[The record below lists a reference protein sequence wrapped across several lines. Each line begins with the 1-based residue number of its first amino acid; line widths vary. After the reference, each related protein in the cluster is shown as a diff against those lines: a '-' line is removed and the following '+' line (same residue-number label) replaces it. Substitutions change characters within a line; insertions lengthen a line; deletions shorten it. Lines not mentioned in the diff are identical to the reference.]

1 MDRNKPS
8 ESYLYRSLLDESD
21 SSVRELVGYLRSNE
35 IGELGQLYRTAEA
48 IHRYLKSEVIDY
60 LATKKKASP
69 DVIVAAMK
77 HMTNNDPSFPGHE
90 LLSELA
96 VTGLSTFI
104 RLKRE
109 YTIHAA
115 HDFFVNS
122 VGRPS
127 NSKVSPSDIDLS
139 EFGIG
144 VLPQMSIT
152 GIRAKRPYALKLTWY
167 MSKQVERKMIVLS
180 GYNSRQL
187 DVMYLTKFKSKPK
200 KISPDCVIVP
210 FEVWDSNRNKLNKYL
225 DILPEE
231 ARINPELIV
240 MTNPDGLG
248 NAELE
253 VRDKAAAVAVGF
265 LKEFCCVRKIPGVAV
280 VCCPMIKHQ
289 DNMPPVSWYSMYVNE
304 NTGVARMV
312 GPNKSESRLEFWR
325 HA

>member
-1 MDRNKPS
+1 MDRNKMS

-69 DVIVAAMK
+69 DIVVAAMK

-90 LLSELA
+90 LLSEMAMSSLG
-96 VTGLSTFI
+96 TYI

-109 YTIHAA
+109 YAVHSA

-122 VGRPS
+122 VDRPQPKA
-127 NSKVSPSDIDLS
+127 NPSSIDMTRY
-139 EFGIG
+139 GIG
-144 VLPQMSIT
+144 ILPQMSIT
-152 GIRAKRPYALKLTWY
+152 GIRAKRPYALKLSWY
-167 MSKQVERKMIVLS
+167 MSKQVSKKLIVLS

-200 KISPDCVIVP
+200 KISPNCVIVP
-210 FEVWDSNRNKLNKYL
+210 FEVWDSNRDQFRKYMAN
-225 DILPEE
+225 LPDE
-231 ARINPELIV
+231 ARLNPELIV

-248 NAELE
+248 NSDLDA
-253 VRDKAAAVAVGF
+253 RDRAAANAVGV
-265 LKEFCCVRKIPGVAV
+265 LKEFCCARKIPGVAI

-289 DNMPPVSWYSMYVNE
+289 DEMPPVVWYSLFVNDDLG
-304 NTGVARMV
+304 TTRMV
-312 GPNKSESRLEFWR
+312 GPGKSEMKLDFWR